1 MEELV
6 QYLKSWT
13 YSKQQQT
20 SGYEYEKSFVDLWE
34 QLGKK
39 VLQASLG
46 NLPKRNHEKK
56 TSDPLWSD

>member
-1 MEELV
+1 MEEIV
-6 QYLKSWT
+6 QEIKDWQESQ
-13 YSKQQQT
+13 KHQT

-56 TSDPLWSD
+56 TSDSLWSD